1 MHPHAHQTMLFRND
15 RSDISLYDSLPSVYP
30 SCSAS
35 QMLKDHAMQLPKCLR
50 NSETTSNQP
59 QNSASRNSKRT
70 PPRSAHRI
78 PGRSRARRNGSK
90 HRRAIT
96 HRRAPRH
103 RDRRQTTRRAEPL
116 TIKASARGLKPRRT
130 SNRGEEPLIVPCCDR
145 VNHSGRG
152 RRWRR
157 QRLRGRGDRGSGVS
171 SLSRKEC

>member
-1 MHPHAHQTMLFRND
+1 MPIRPCSFAMID
-15 RSDISLYDSLPSVYP
+15 PISLSMIPSQVYILLVAP
-30 SCSAS
+30 VKCSKTTLCNS
-35 QMLKDHAMQLPKCLR
+35 QKCLR
-50 NSETTSNQP
+50 NSEITSNQP